1 MRLFRDASAIFR
13 LELTL
18 FKRFPKLKVSAIGVM
33 VIPALYALIYLASVQ
48 DPGAHTGALQAAIVN
63 QDQGLD
69 YRGKQVNVGASVVSS
84 LKEKGTFGFVDY
96 SDEQAAKLAVRQGH
110 LAFALL
116 IPKDFSAN
124 AVPGNAVAGGR
135 LVMYISEGNNY
146 NGAAIAKRFATE
158 LGHQV
163 NTNLNENRWSLVLT
177 TAAGSAD
184 KLLQLREGVQALEEG
199 AQQLNDGLVKAEGG
213 SQALAAGSNA
223 YTQGVGQLSDG
234 MKQLGAG
241 LRTMDQQRPAMQ
253 DLAALKAAPNELA
266 KGHAA
271 LAQGLEDLQGGAQK
285 LSDGSAKMQEEAKG
299 IPLVGGRV
307 ADGAGQL
314 KDGATQLTAG
324 LQSARAGQTQ
334 LAEGTQ
340 KLGSGVT
347 KLVDGMTALGGGIH
361 TAASKVPP
369 DTKLDELNQ
378 GGAALAQGSKDLNN
392 GLRQLSAGSRQ
403 LHGGLALLQQS
414 LPADIP
420 ALDGSA
426 RGLAD
431 SVEPELDIVAPV
443 PNNGAGYAPN
453 FIATSLWLGAVM
465 TAFLFHL
472 RRLPAQTENASSV
485 ARLLGKLGVPAV
497 IVVVQSI
504 VTLLMTVLVLK
515 LPVVSLGAYFATLLM
530 SGLTFLLVILALT
543 RAAGDAGKGAALIL
557 LILQLSSA
565 GGVMP
570 VELSGGIYQM
580 ISPWLPF
587 TWVVKALRASLFGA
601 FDQGWVAAWGPIALM
616 AIVAGLS
623 ACFVGRWKFVSP
635 EEHRPAMDI

>member
-48 DPGAHTGALQAAIVN
+48 DPGAHTSALQAAIVN

>member
-48 DPGAHTGALQAAIVN
+48 DPGAHTSALQAAIVN
-63 QDQGLD
+63 QDQGFD
-69 YRGKQVNVGASVVSS
+69 YRGQQVNVGASVVSS

-96 SDEQAAKLAVRQGH
+96 SDADAAKLAVRQGH

-184 KLLQLREGVQALEEG
+184 KLVQLREGVQALQEG
-199 AQQLNDGLVKAEGG
+199 AQRLNEGLMKAESG
-213 SQALAAGSNA
+213 SQTLAAGNGA
-223 YTQGVGQLSDG
+223 YTQGVAQLSDG

-241 LRTMDQQRPAMQ
+241 LRTMDQQRPAPQ
-253 DLAALKAAPNELA
+253 DLAALKAAPADLA

-271 LAQGLEDLQGGAQK
+271 LAQGLQDLQSGAQK
-285 LSDGSAKMQEEAKG
+285 LADGNAKMQEEAKG

-307 ADGAGQL
+307 AEGAGQL

-340 KLGSGVT
+340 KLGGGVT

-369 DTKLDELNQ
+369 DTKLDELSQ
-378 GGAALAQGSKDLNN
+378 GGTALAQGSKDLNS
-392 GLRQLSAGSRQ
+392 GLRQLSDGSRQ

-420 ALDGSA
+420 ALEGSA

-472 RRLPAQTENASSV
+472 RRLPAQTESASSG

-497 IVVVQSI
+497 IVLIQSV

-515 LPVVSLGAYFATLLM
+515 LPIVSLGAYFATLVM
-530 SGLTFLLVILALT
+530 SGLTFLLIILALT

-580 ISPWLPF
+580 LSPWLPF
-587 TWVVKALRASLFGA
+587 TWVVKALRACLFGA
-601 FDQGWVAAWGPIALM
+601 FDQGWVAAWGPIALT
-616 AIVAGLS
+616 AFLAGLS
-623 ACFVGRWKFVSP
+623 ACFVGRWKFVPP

>member
-497 IVVVQSI
+497 IVVAQSI

>member
-199 AQQLNDGLVKAEGG
+199 AQQLNDGLVNAEGG